1 MASVKDLGGGK
12 YRVFICNGFKADGK
26 VNRTSKVIEAKSK
39 KDAEKQ
45 ANALEVDFKRGQQ
58 IQFASAPTFNNLVEQ
73 WRELKKP
80 GQEDKTQER
89 NENFL
94 RFMIPYF
101 GKMKVQEIKAL
112 NIEMYLNSLKK
123 DGIR

>member
-1 MASVKDLGGGK
+1 MPSIKELGNGK
-12 YRVFICNGFKADGK
+12 YRVFICDGIRADGK
-26 VNRTSKVIEAKSK
+26 VNRTSKVITAKSK

-45 ANALEVDFKRGQQ
+45 AQMLEVDYKRGQQ
-58 IQFASAPTFNNLVEQ
+58 IQLAHAPTFAELVDK

-80 GQEDKTQER
+80 NQEDKTQER

-94 RFMIPYF
+94 RFMIPFF

-112 NIEMYLNSLKK
+112 NIE
-123 DGIR
+123 